1 MAGEAKTTKFM
12 LGSATVLVG
21 PQANL
26 WNLTPAANAIGLVKN
41 FTISSEPA
49 YTELSQG
56 TKNTMIYSVMTS
68 NTVKAQ
74 MEVYEYTSQNLTYSL
89 GLDGSAVVPQTV
101 AILTSAASAATN
113 ATVFTFA
120 TLGELSAFAIGDWVI
135 VQNGTDDQVFVR
147 KVSAK
152 TAISPFTLT
161 LSTAVPNTTALPI
174 GTAIRKV
181 NAVDIGSKNDQP
193 FLSAVIIGELADGTE
208 IRMMIPKMRI
218 TNGFTL
224 GFATDNYG
232 NLPFEFSLYDLVPGD
247 ALFAEFAGK
256 QAILFTRT

>member
-21 PQANL
+21 PMANL
-26 WNLTPAANAIGLVKN
+26 WNLTPAAHAIGLVKN
-41 FTISSEPA
+41 FTISSEPG
-49 YTELSQG
+49 YTDLPQG

-74 MEVYEYTSQNLTYSL
+74 MEVYEYTAQNINYSL
-89 GLDGSAVVPQTV
+89 GLDGATVVPQTAAISTSV
-101 AILTSAASAATN
+101 ASAASN
-113 ATVFTFA
+113 AVLFTFA
-120 TLGELSAFAIGDWVI
+120 SAAELAPFAVGDWVMI
-135 VQNGTDDQVFVR
+135 QNGTDDQVFIR

-152 TAISPFTLT
+152 SVAGPFTLT
-161 LSTAVPNTTALPI
+161 VSTAVPNTSALPI
-174 GTAIRKV
+174 GTAVRKV
-181 NAVDIGSKNDQP
+181 NAVDVGSKNDQP
-193 FLSAVIIGELADGTE
+193 FLAAVIIGELADGTE

-224 GFATDNYG
+224 GFVTDNYG

-247 ALFAEFAGK
+247 ALYADFAGK

>member
-12 LGSATVLVG
+12 LGSASVLVG
-21 PQANL
+21 PMANL

-49 YTELSQG
+49 YTDLSQG

-89 GLDGSAVVPQTV
+89 GLDGSTVVPQTA
-101 AILTSAASAATN
+101 AILTSVASAATN
-113 ATVFTFA
+113 ATVLTFA
-120 TLGELSAFAIGDWVI
+120 TAAELTPFAVGDWVI

-152 TAISPFTLT
+152 SIAGPFTLT
-161 LSTAVPNTTALPI
+161 FSNAIPNTSALPI
-174 GTAIRKV
+174 GTAVREV
-181 NAVDIGSKNDQP
+181 NAVDVGSKNDQP

-247 ALFAEFAGK
+247 TFYAEFANK